1 MFRCFCSDLENM
13 EKEEEE
19 RAKAEAKI
27 DPRDRTW
34 SGMVVNDNSNSTL
47 GSVNDTRPRYSD
59 YRDSV
64 VAIVTDVVRFKAQ
77 LPIGQVE
84 TRSNEMGEQIGT
96 RMKHEEKTQIP
107 ATSEGT
113 KSSTRQDKKSL
124 LITAL

>member
-1 MFRCFCSDLENM
+1 M

-34 SGMVVNDNSNSTL
+34 SGMVANDNSTSSL
-47 GSVNDTRPRYSD
+47 GRVKDSRPRYSD
-59 YRDSV
+59 YRDSC

-77 LPIGQVE
+77 LPVGKVEECGNDSVSSFRSKRDENKTMEAESE
-84 TRSNEMGEQIGT
+84 TRKSNPT
-96 RMKHEEKTQIP
+96 
-107 ATSEGT
+107 A
-113 KSSTRQDKKSL
+113 DKKSL

>member
-1 MFRCFCSDLENM
+1 MFCCFCSDLENM

-34 SGMVVNDNSNSTL
+34 SGMVVNDNSSSTL

-77 LPIGQVE
+77 LPIGQLE
-84 TRSNEMGEQIGT
+84 NQSNELGEHIGT
-96 RMKHEEKTQIP
+96 RMKHEKKTQVP

-113 KSSTRQDKKSL
+113 TSSTTQDKKSL

>member
-1 MFRCFCSDLENM
+1 M

-34 SGMVVNDNSNSTL
+34 SGMVVNDNTASSL
-47 GSVNDTRPRYSD
+47 GRNNESRPRYSD

-64 VAIVTDVVRFKAQ
+64 VAIVSDVVRFNAQ
-77 LPIGQVE
+77 LPVGKVE
-84 TRSNEMGEQIGT
+84 DRENNPVPANRSKHDEKKTMGVE
-96 RMKHEEKTQIP
+96 
-107 ATSEGT
+107 SEGT
-113 KSSTRQDKKSL
+113 KSNPTADKKSL

>member
-1 MFRCFCSDLENM
+1 MENM

-34 SGMVVNDNSNSTL
+34 SGMVVNDNSSSTL

-84 TRSNEMGEQIGT
+84 NQSNELGEHIGT

-113 KSSTRQDKKSL
+113 KSSTTQDKKSL